1 MSPASM
7 TYIKN
12 HVALP
17 HPFAVAG
24 LIRMASINNSNKVQT
39 NMIIE
44 RSCLMFITMHYISS
58 TRHDCVVDVPVISSH
73 HMS

>member
-17 HPFAVAG
+17 HPFAAAG

-44 RSCLMFITMHYISS
+44 RSCFMFITVYTIS
-58 TRHDCVVDVPVISSH
+58 HLLDMAVLL
-73 HMS
+73 MYQ